1 MNILFI
7 TSTRIGDAVL
17 TTGILSYL
25 VETHPAAK
33 ITIACGPLPAPLFE
47 HVPGLEK
54 LIVLHKQTYSRHWFH
69 LWRQCV
75 SQTWDMV
82 IDLRGTATSYLLF
95 AKKRYIW
102 KTPSFYG
109 HRVEQFSKL
118 VKINPPYSPK
128 LWFSDEQRRRAAI
141 LISGASTL
149 AIAPAANWNGKQ
161 WPTEKFCELIKLFV
175 AENPTIQIAVFAA
188 PHEREIIESVIETI
202 PTSQRID
209 LVKEEI
215 DLPLVAACIERCQL
229 FIGNDSGLMHI
240 AAAVKT
246 PTIGL
251 FGPSDDKVYGPWGE
265 NNIVVRIPTTFKE
278 TTNQPGFSY
287 KSKDCYMN
295 SLSVETVLLALQN
308 KWKDSP

>member
-1 MNILFI
+1 MKILFI

-17 TTGILSYL
+17 TTGILSHL
-25 VETHPAAK
+25 VDTYPNAK

-54 LIVLHKQTYSRHWFH
+54 LIVLHKQSYSRHWFH

-75 SQTWDMV
+75 SQAWDIV
-82 IDLRGTATSYLLF
+82 IDLRGTAASYLLL

-118 VKINPPYSPK
+118 VKISPPSSPK
-128 LWFSDEQRRRAAI
+128 LWFSDEQRKRATA
-141 LISGASTL
+141 LIPTNTTL

-161 WPTEKFCELIKLFV
+161 WPAEKFCELIKLFV
-175 AENPTIQIAVFAA
+175 AQNPTTQISVFAA
-188 PHEREIIESVIETI
+188 PHEREMIESVIEAI
-202 PTSQRID
+202 PAAQRID

-251 FGPSDDKVYGPWGE
+251 FGPSDDKVYGPWG
-265 NNIVVRIPTTFKE
+265 NNNVVVRIPTTFKE
-278 TTNQPGFSY
+278 TIRQSGFSY

-295 SLSVETVLLALQN
+295 DLKVETVLATLQN
-308 KWKDSP
+308 KWTDSL

>member
-1 MNILFI
+1 MKILFI

-25 VETHPAAK
+25 VDRYPNAK

-47 HVPGLEK
+47 NVPGLEK
-54 LIVLHKQTYSRHWFH
+54 LIVLHKLSYSRHWFH
-69 LWRQCV
+69 LWRQCF
-75 SQTWDMV
+75 SQAWDLV

-118 VKINPPYSPK
+118 IKIKPISSPK
-128 LWFSDEQRRRAAI
+128 LWFSDEQCKHAAK
-141 LISGASTL
+141 LIPTGTTL

-161 WPTEKFCELIKLFV
+161 WPIEKFCELIKQFTT
-175 AENPTIQIAVFAA
+175 ENPTIQIAVFAA
-188 PHEREIIESVIETI
+188 PHEREMIESAIHAI
-202 PTSQRID
+202 PDSQRID

-215 DLPLVAACIERCQL
+215 DLSIVAACIERCKL

-240 AAAVKT
+240 SAAVKT

-251 FGPSDDKVYGPWGE
+251 FGPSDDKVYGPWGD
-265 NNIVVRIPTTFKE
+265 NHTVVRVPTTFKE
-278 TTNQPGFSY
+278 TINKPGFSY

-295 SLSVETVLLALQN
+295 GLTVETVLAVLKEKSSL
-308 KWKDSP
+308 